1 MGCSGSSQAVKPF
14 NSNPTAQ
21 SQTGHLTLT
30 LTVQKLHPI
39 SFIPK
44 EFKSPKS
51 RSEESGGFS
60 SDNRDRLKDSQDHQ
74 VQGPIGPVSIHNTG
88 RSQEERRPGEGPP
101 HMQPQVHAKNKQFDL
116 TNSNQQNRASA
127 FSEKEKNSTTG
138 EVDTSRAYSKQNSK
152 RSLKKERKLYRIGTV
167 QEEQLRRISECASVN
182 EQSAKEDDRV
192 SRSMGSIPRW
202 SRSSFAQGS
211 AKARRNSM
219 LAQKRTEAQVYPFE
233 TGTEKGRIKSNMQAS
248 KQPKKPCG
256 QRRSEFLGL
265 PPEQQP
271 SNRPSIFSSPTQFSV
286 FAMKLDGH
294 KPSPFESSR
303 KTVKSGMPQ
312 KISFD
317 GFPEQANK
325 NLQRVPS
332 FDSL

>member
-14 NSNPTAQ
+14 DSKPTAQ
-21 SQTGHLTLT
+21 SQTGH

-44 EFKSPKS
+44 ENKSPNS
-51 RSEESGGFS
+51 RSEEPGGFS
-60 SDNRDRLKDSQDHQ
+60 SDNRDRLKDPQDHQ
-74 VQGPIGPVSIHNTG
+74 VQSPIGPVEIHNTS
-88 RSQEERRPGEGPP
+88 RSQEERRPGDGQP
-101 HMQPQVHAKNKQFDL
+101 HMQPQDHTKAKQFDL
-116 TNSNQQNRASA
+116 TINSNQQNRAST

-167 QEEQLRRISECASVN
+167 QDEQLRKISECASVN
-182 EQSAKEDDRV
+182 EQSAKEDDRI

-219 LAQKRTEAQVYPFE
+219 LVQKRTEAQVNSFE
-233 TGTEKGRIKSNMQAS
+233 IGTGKGRIKSNMQAS
-248 KQPKKPCG
+248 GHPKKPCG

-286 FAMKLDGH
+286 FAMKFDAH
-294 KPSPFESSR
+294 KLSPFESSR

-317 GFPEQANK
+317 GFPDQANK